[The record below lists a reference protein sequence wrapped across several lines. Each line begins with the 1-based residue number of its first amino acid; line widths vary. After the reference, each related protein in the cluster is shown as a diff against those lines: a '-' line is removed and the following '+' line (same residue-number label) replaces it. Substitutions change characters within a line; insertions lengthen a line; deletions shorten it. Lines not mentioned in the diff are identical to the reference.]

1 VALIP
6 ALACF
11 VGALVDRELNRKRA
25 LGKPARASS
34 DAAI

>member
-11 VGALVDRELNRKRA
+11 VGALVDRELSRKRA
-25 LGKPARASS
+25 LGKLARAIS
-34 DAAI
+34 DVTI